1 MLVKHEE
8 ALSDPL
14 VHDDECDLWV
24 RSRLVVELI
33 DGLLELWDLFRK
45 AEVALSITQTI
56 SIDDEVSWVFSG
68 VLLSKDLDGI
78 LDRIF
83 HLSLD
88 DLLSFLLD
96 DELRVVL
103 THLDIC
109 GSCKAND
116 RIWSRMADINSN
128 EHGALCLQDVREL
141 HYVEVAAHLAVHLLY
156 DIGGLRQIE
165 RLAISAGHYLGGH
178 F

>member
-24 RSRLVVELI
+24 LHLVVELI
-33 DGLLELWDLFRK
+33 DGLLELWNLFRK
-45 AEVALSITQTI
+45 AEVTLSITQTI
-56 SIDDEVSWVFSG
+56 SIDDEISRVFSS
-68 VLLSKDLDGI
+68 VLRSKDLNGI

-83 HLSLD
+83 HLRLD

-103 THLDIC
+103 THLDVC

-116 RIWSRMADINSN
+116 RVWSRMADINSN
-128 EHGALCLQDVREL
+128 KHSALRLHDVWEL
-141 HYVEVAAHLAVHLLY
+141 HRVEVAAHLAVHLLN
-156 DIGGLRQIE
+156 DVGGL
-165 RLAISAGHYLGGH
+165 
-178 F
+178 

>member
-96 DELRVVL
+96 DEL
-103 THLDIC
+103 
-109 GSCKAND
+109 
-116 RIWSRMADINSN
+116 
-128 EHGALCLQDVREL
+128 
-141 HYVEVAAHLAVHLLY
+141 
-156 DIGGLRQIE
+156 
-165 RLAISAGHYLGGH
+165 
-178 F
+178 